1 MEPGEEYRSISAE
14 PSTSSPTPQ
23 AVCREAWRFYV
34 EEYWMVRSSTDFLMW
49 VFLRRQDVRTG
60 CHSSHELVIATG
72 GDIPAGTEPMLD
84 VARAAVVLDLGGR
97 ALRLQEAV
105 AYA

>member
-1 MEPGEEYRSISAE
+1 VSQYIGRAVYQLTDPLKRSVVKCGV
-14 PSTSSPTPQ
+14 PT
-23 AVCREAWRFYV
+23 V
-34 EEYWMVRSSTDFLMW
+34 EEYWMVRSSKCGCFCAGRM
-49 VFLRRQDVRTG
+49 FAPG

-84 VARAAVVLDLGGR
+84 VARAAVVLELGGR